1 VIVVNLKRTA
11 TIVVV
16 GAAFAA
22 WLSAAIAPAGRSN
35 IARGQ
40 ATASA
45 VETRSTDLEQEIAR
59 LHDRLRPDATP
70 REPGRNLFA
79 FHSALSRPAAPLPTP
94 TRPALSEL
102 PPIAALPML
111 KLEGIAENDASD
123 AVVRTAIISDGVELH
138 LVKEGEAVTP
148 RYLVAKISADVVELT
163 DVGDG
168 SVRRLALK

>member
-1 VIVVNLKRTA
+1 VNLKRTA

-22 WLSAAIAPAGRSN
+22 WLSAAIAPAGRTN
-35 IARGQ
+35 VARGR
-40 ATASA
+40 ATSSA

-70 REPGRNLFA
+70 RDPGRNLFA
-79 FHSALSRPAAPLPTP
+79 FHTAPSRPAAPLPVLA
-94 TRPALSEL
+94 RPALSEP

-111 KLEGIAENDASD
+111 KLVGIAEDGAPD
-123 AVVRTAIISDGVELH
+123 AVVRTAIISEGGQLY
-138 LVKEGEAVTP
+138 LVKEGEAVTA

-163 DVGDG
+163 DTGDG